1 MKKAWT
7 IQNNR
12 GIQITDIDIVVE
24 ETKEDAL
31 EALRKELQEDDEYWT
46 YIVIN
51 DSIYEFA
58 QGYGYKGEEWDCED
72 LRPDMWDIDA
82 SSGMYNLIEL
92 PCYYMGEAYDAEEFF
107 KYHDLIRP
115 MNRKAFIR
123 KFSLTPNYNFVLMD
137 ESIDIAEYLSNGVVL
152 LHKEWNGEYYC
163 PDEKHHYHPVDI
175 PISYYYDEDD
185 DSCEPDQYETVG
197 YIEE

>member
-46 YIVIN
+46 YIIIN

-115 MNRKAFIR
+115 MNRKVFIR
-123 KFSLTPNYNFVLMD
+123 KFSLKPNYNFVLMD

-163 PDEKHHYHPVDI
+163 TNRKNYYPVDI

>member
-7 IQNNR
+7 IQNDR
-12 GIQITDIDIVVE
+12 GIQRTDIDIVVE
-24 ETKEDAL
+24 ETKENAL
-31 EALRKELQEDDEYWT
+31 EALRKELQENEEYWT

-51 DSIYEFA
+51 DSIYMFA
-58 QGYGYKGEEWDCED
+58 QGDGYKGEEWDCED
-72 LRPDMWDIDA
+72 LRPEMWDIDA
-82 SSGMYNLIEL
+82 SNGVYNLIEL
-92 PCYYMGEAYDAEEFF
+92 PCYYMGEEYDAEDFF

-115 MNRKAFIR
+115 MNRKDFKR
-123 KFSLTPNYNFVLMD
+123 KFSWTPNYNFVLMD
-137 ESIDIAEYLSNGVVL
+137 ESIDIAEYLSNGVIL

-163 PDEKHHYHPVDI
+163 TNGKNYLPVDI

-197 YIEE
+197 YIEA